1 METAS
6 TAAAA
11 RAAAEDAGVAAIGSA
26 IAAGVY
32 GLGVIERSIEDRRDN
47 TTRFLILGLE
57 EPAPSHRDLT
67 SVVFKIRKDEAVVLS
82 RLLEPFAKRGIN
94 LTSIQPRPLEG
105 KRWEYL
111 FFVDLECHRGEDRM
125 KEALEE
131 ATRIANSVRIL
142 GSFPRAQP
150 VGSSD

>member
-1 METAS
+1 MVVT
-6 TAAAA
+6 
-11 RAAAEDAGVAAIGSA
+11 I
-26 IAAGVY
+26 
-32 GLGVIERSIEDRRDN
+32 RRD
-47 TTRFLILGLE
+47 
-57 EPAPSHRDLT
+57 
-67 SVVFKIRKDEAVVLS
+67 EAGALS
-82 RLLEPFAKRGIN
+82 RVLEPFAKRGIN
-94 LTSIQPRPLEG
+94 LTSIQQRPLEG

-111 FFVDLECHRGEDRM
+111 FFVDLEGHRGEDRV